1 MKSAANQPA
10 KKLNWRGV
18 PAEAPRDE
26 RKIKRL
32 RTAAIGNQG
41 EFQIGLPHHTNTG
54 DGLDLAGI

>member
-26 RKIKRL
+26 RKIERL
-32 RTAAIGNQG
+32 RTATIGKQG
-41 EFQIGLPHHTNTG
+41 EF
-54 DGLDLAGI
+54 